1 MRYYF
6 VPFLLCFL
14 SLFARTALSDEP
26 ASGLLVTSPPPPL
39 SPELVA
45 RQNVLRAGTTEVVT
59 QELKIIVS
67 NGIITKVLLA
77 GGNPLGSQGTISW
90 IKQNWLFRVGVTR
103 SFNQSIS
110 YVLRGSNPQ
119 QEFKLDP
126 SQPLYV
132 VVVVK
137 NGVITSVTQVS
148 GDPKLGPVAADF
160 VRNNWRFA
168 PTTYGVY
175 KFPVTFKT
183 NSQPRLTD

>member
-6 VPFLLCFL
+6 VPLLFCFL
-14 SLFARTALSDEP
+14 SLFASTAAADELT
-26 ASGLLVTSPPPPL
+26 SGLLVASPPPPL
-39 SPELVA
+39 SAELSA

-59 QELKIIVS
+59 QELTIVVN

-77 GGNPLGSQGTISW
+77 GGNPLGSQGTIDW
-90 IKQNWLFRVGVTR
+90 IKKHWVFRVGVTR
-103 SFNQSIS
+103 TFNQSIS

-119 QEFKLDP
+119 QEYKLDP

-148 GDPKLGPVAADF
+148 GDPKLGTVAADF

-168 PTTYGVY
+168 PNIYGVY
-175 KFPVTFKT
+175 KLPVTFKT
-183 NSQPRLTD
+183 NSQPKLTD